1 MDSQGEKL
9 AHLQQDQSSGFAL
22 NQGLSVLTPETGTI
36 YSNPVSDEECRAGP
50 FLNLIVLALA
60 RGPSSRLCQLGSHV
74 LLSPP
79 TQSGVFHLHPLGDGS
94 ELWVLAL
101 ELPEAPMLVPS
112 NQWSLTLQSLLGLLP
127 DSTVPY
133 ASQLP
138 SISPGKH
145 LQFGSAVGL
154 SRLFQSLSVSSWLTL
169 RSKSLR
175 RNCHFRRT
183 SWRWASWT
191 GGGGSGC
198 FSEPFISATGIQA
211 YSLGAWTMPVHG

>member
-1 MDSQGEKL
+1 M
-9 AHLQQDQSSGFAL
+9 
-22 NQGLSVLTPETGTI
+22 LTPETGTI

-50 FLNLIVLALA
+50 FLNLMVPALA
-60 RGPSSRLCQLGSHV
+60 RGPSSRLCQLGSRV

-154 SRLFQSLSVSSWLTL
+154 SRLFQSLPVSSWLTL
-169 RSKSLR
+169 RS
-175 RNCHFRRT
+175 NCHFRRT

-191 GGGGSGC
+191 GGGGSDC